1 MTGEWIW
8 SCRRKKRV
16 NASKIGKWLI
26 FCSPQ
31 HVDSLWAMIA
41 TSMDGGALSNVSIGC
56 KVNTAGR
63 DPNKHVICV
72 YTANYLNKDGVAAC
86 LSALRKLGVDGVLSY
101 KTDNQTRAKQYASRG
116 FKASTYSSY
125 DFEGSKRSSQISMF

>member
-1 MTGEWIW
+1 MNGEWIW
-8 SCRRKKRV
+8 SCRPKKRV
-16 NASKIGKWLI
+16 NALKVGKWLI

-31 HVDSLWAMIA
+31 QVDRLWATIV
-41 TSMDGGALSNVSIGC
+41 TSMDGGALSKVSIGC

-86 LSALRKLGVDGVLSY
+86 LSALRELGIEGVLSY

-116 FKASTYSSY
+116 IKASTYSSS
-125 DFEGSKRSSQISMF
+125 DFEGSKHSYQIGMF